1 MVLRSLQPKIVRHV
15 VEGTK
20 RPLASYPTP
29 VQSCYA
35 TQIAARPPTFYH
47 RPRVPQTS
55 THFALRT
62 QRQFSQLGMSLS
74 QALWKVTKTGLLI
87 ALALRLVPD
96 VTLVQSATIEPLTFP
111 CYNVHTPFV
120 LIPDIDEVHT
130 PYVDDVHTPDIQ
142 YVIRGGRVV
151 RQQSLTTARPLEGA
165 TSHKKVRIEDGE
177 ILRQLQSTQARISIW
192 TLLASSS
199 TCRNALIRALSQIRV
214 ETTTTLEGLI
224 HIMTGSDHTRPLYIS
239 VGCSSHQVSSVLL
252 DNGLALNVCLL
263 TIAIALGYAPLDF
276 GPLNFGPSTQTVR
289 AYDSTKREVIGTL
302 EIKLLIGLATLPT
315 LDFMAISFYQHN
327 STMYGPS
334 EFIVIPN
341 HDVPFG
347 LGFILIKANY
357 RYMAR
362 LRKEMVRAQLTNTSF
377 DYLVRPYSMSLAN
390 YFVRASELQTHSDG
404 IIDGFSTVQEAE
416 LQRLVHQLQ
425 LSDGAPGTSASA
437 LTVPLSPNCMSL
449 MALYVLDEVDE
460 HGIFAEIGDI
470 VGGTVIH
477 DKYID
482 EMLAMSM
489 SQIDGIV
496 QP

>member
-1 MVLRSLQPKIVRHV
+1 MVLRSLQSKIVRHV

-55 THFALRT
+55 THFALRM
-62 QRQFSQLGMSLS
+62 QRQFLQLGMSLS

-87 ALALRLVPD
+87 ALAL
-96 VTLVQSATIEPLTFP
+96 S
-111 CYNVHTPFV
+111 VHTPFV

-130 PYVDDVHTPDIQ
+130 PYVDDVHTSDIQ

-151 RQQSLTTARPLEGA
+151 RQQSPTTARPLEGA
-165 TSHKKVRIEDGE
+165 TSHEEVRREDGE

-214 ETTTTLEGLI
+214 ETTTTLEGPY
-224 HIMTGSDHTRPLYIS
+224 TSLYIS
-239 VGCSSHQVSSVLL
+239 VGCSGHQVSSVLL

-263 TIAIALGYAPLDF
+263 AIAIALGYAPLDF
-276 GPLNFGPSTQTVR
+276 GPLDFGPSTQTVR

-302 EIKLLIGLATLPT
+302 EIKLLIDSEIEDFCR
-315 LDFMAISFYQHN
+315 DFMAISFDQHS

-347 LGFILIKANY
+347 LGFILTEADY

-390 YFVRASELQTHSDG
+390 YFVRASELQTHSNG
-404 IIDGFSTVQEAE
+404 IIDGFSTVQETE

-449 MALYVLDEVDE
+449 MTLYVLDEVDE
-460 HGIFAEIGDI
+460 HGIFA
-470 VGGTVIH
+470 
-477 DKYID
+477 
-482 EMLAMSM
+482 
-489 SQIDGIV
+489 
-496 QP
+496 